1 MTKFVALKQEIIRRY
16 YQALCEKEEPET
28 KKNISKL
35 ENLMQQ
41 AQITVED
48 RKVIVEALKKEK
60 ETDGKPAV
68 ALELPNGKIV
78 TGSTSDLLEQR
89 QQLFQ
94 RNKSFR
100 GNRRRCEIDCKRSN

>member
-1 MTKFVALKQEIIRRY
+1 MK
-16 YQALCEKEEPET
+16 KEEPV
-28 KKNISKL
+28 KQRRDISKL

-60 ETDGKPAV
+60 ETDGKPVV

-78 TGSTSDLLEQR
+78 TGSTSDLLGAAAAALLNGIKALGE
-89 QQLFQ
+89 
-94 RNKSFR
+94 
-100 GNRRRCEIDCKRSN
+100 NRRRCEINCKRSN